1 MRDALGHLLDTVH
14 LRLQDGEPAATA
26 DDLLTWCRPLLI
38 QVADLHDR
46 QLVMGPELD
55 FDGLAL
61 SLADPAGL
69 RPTLQNAALA
79 RVMKDSR
86 RAVEVVSRFSAGTDL
101 GSGLTQVDAADVHPD
116 LAAVPAALEHPVH
129 VGALHS
135 WEESLG
141 HHDSLVDVAVLG
153 QLMLALV
160 TGLDPY
166 DADDVAAMVAARER
180 LSVTAPQLHPVVAR
194 VLREM
199 TALDRT
205 QRSPDLAEVLLRL
218 ESYREVPEDF
228 DVNEITG
235 YRTAS
240 PEQQRRLL
248 HTTLRDR
255 LFDTSRRNKLLWFRP
270 SAQTVDLTIGSVP
283 QLLDHRGISADALL
297 TWRGKVASTLSAGK
311 QLSLT
316 TYLRFDESPY
326 LAPTLDKTI
335 ATARRDRAEYG
346 FAQLRLVIAF
356 LTWHD
361 LKETKGPAEEVIE
374 SPLLMLPVDL
384 SKKKGVRDSYVVTP
398 AGTVAEVNPALRH
411 RLGELYDLALPESVD
426 LSATTVEQFHAEL
439 AQRVQASEPAVS
451 IALVDKPQI
460 DLVQRQARLRT
471 DAFRRRQ
478 RAARNRTRVST
489 DHNYSRDDYRP
500 LGIQLFHRKVL
511 PPAMPQR
518 VVAGGTEPRTSQFA
532 VEATAGDR
540 VLTQQ
545 TYQLR
550 KGATTGDPYS
560 WAVDLCRVTIGNFN
574 YRRMS
579 LVHDYETLIEAPPS
593 GSASEVVFHTEPR
606 PLSEPSSED
615 LIELYPVVAS
625 DATQLAAVA
634 RARGR
639 ANYVIQGPPGTGKSQ
654 TITNLISDQVSLG
667 RSVLFVCEKR
677 AAVDVVYSRLRQRGL
692 GSLCCLV
699 HDAQGDKKAFIAD
712 LKSIYDGFMEGGVG
726 AADTGLAEAQQ
737 DRDELLTELRS
748 RLENLRRLS
757 EAMSAQ
763 VPDAGRTALEL
774 VDQLV
779 RLRGD
784 LDPLPVVSDEQAES
798 LPLPQDWWPTAGPAA
813 ELERALGALGED
825 QRIAGH
831 YVTALADAVL
841 LADRPVTQLRR
852 LVEQARPAVASLEVA
867 LTTVSGLPPTALEDL
882 GALVRTVDAGVAAK
896 VLVRAGA
903 LDLLGTGPRVTHLE
917 SLAAEYESRE
927 RARQLAWQ
935 QASGW
940 GTASQPALDADGA
953 VAALAVARRKEGRAF
968 AGFSGKFRAARAI
981 VAERFQGQAPQP
993 DHPVTSSLALL
1004 VDAYAADAAV
1014 AETHKMA
1021 AGDLGIEELPA
1032 TLTVLGRL
1040 RAPAHGPEA
1049 ELRSQLLGPQG
1060 PQIAEQLAG
1069 LAPVL
1074 APLRAVLTDLLLDLS
1089 LAPIDGLAD
1098 FLDDLESEAD
1108 LLPPLLPAL
1117 REVTNCPIGA
1127 RIALLEFDLTVDE
1140 LTYCTA
1146 KRALEAWFA
1155 TDRAVSRLDGTTIDR
1170 RVEELAEIATGLQ
1183 AANAEIANA
1192 RVRSTFLAGVA
1203 ACSRPAAQL
1212 DAEGKQLKKE
1222 YLAGRRELEHEFG
1235 KVMRHKPVRTL
1246 ATGPTGRVLRD
1257 LKPVW
1262 LMSPLSV
1269 SDTLPLDPDLFDV
1282 VIFDEASQVP
1292 VEEAVPAL
1300 FRAPQVIVVGD
1311 QMQLPPTNFFSAV
1324 PGDDDIDDETIGI
1337 TLEGDSFLAQASAT
1351 LPSTLLAWHYRSRS
1365 EALIGFSNAAFY
1377 GAALRTVPDL
1387 DLPGPALAPIVVADP
1402 VADATA
1408 GTQALLDRPLS
1419 SHLLQHGT
1427 YANRRNVDEALYI
1440 ASTLRELL
1448 LRRTGHTVGIV
1459 AFSEAQQSEIEDAIE
1474 RLGADDPD
1482 FAALVEEETLREV
1495 DGQQVGL
1502 FVKNL
1507 ENVQGDERD
1516 VIILSICY
1524 ARDQQ
1529 GRMRM
1534 NFGPVNQNGGEKRLN
1549 VIFSRA
1555 KRHMAVVTSIR
1566 AGDITNTWNTGASAL
1581 SRFLAYA
1588 EASSV
1593 GDAGAA
1599 ARVLGELAASG
1610 PRASGAVH
1618 AVVEQL
1624 SAALETRGHVVDR
1637 HVGQSS
1643 FRVDL
1648 AVRAPDRHSYALGV
1662 LVDTSVVS
1670 QEQVQEQYVDRPRA
1684 LADRGWVTTYVL
1696 AKDWLDDPEECLAR
1710 LERVLAG
1717 EAPVARAE
1725 VQVRPRRTERRVR
1738 PAAAVARAAPPEPE
1752 PLPEVPQVDT
1762 REQMEGS
1769 RPSRSFEFVGDGSSK
1784 FWQVSVDDST
1794 LTVQFGRIGTA
1805 GQTRSKQLETPTAA
1819 QREADRLVAEKLGK
1833 GYREIS

>member
-14 LRLQDGEPAATA
+14 LRQQDGKPAATA

-46 QLVMGPELD
+46 QLVMGPGLT
-55 FDGLAL
+55 FDGLVL
-61 SLADPAGL
+61 SLADPSGL

-79 RVMKDSR
+79 RVMKDSQ
-86 RAVEVVSRFSAGTDL
+86 RAVDVVSRLSARTDL
-101 GSGLTQVDAADVHPD
+101 GSGVTHVDADDVYPG
-116 LAAVPAALEHPVH
+116 LETVPTSLEHPVH

-141 HHDSLVDVAVLG
+141 HHDSLVDIAILG

-166 DADDVAAMVAARER
+166 DADDVAAMVTVRER
-180 LSVTAPQLHPVVAR
+180 LSVVAPQLHPVVAR

-199 TALDRT
+199 TSLDRT

-218 ESYREVPEDF
+218 DSYRDVPEDF
-228 DVNEITG
+228 DVNEING

-270 SAQTVDLTIGSVP
+270 SAQTVDLTVGSVP

-297 TWRGKVASTLSAGK
+297 TWQGKVASTLSNGK
-311 QLSLT
+311 PLSLT

-361 LKETKGPAEEVIE
+361 LKATKGPPEEVIE

-411 RLGELYDLALPESVD
+411 RLGELYDLELPESVD
-426 LSATTVEQFHAEL
+426 LSVTTVEQFHAEL

-451 IALVDKPQI
+451 VALINKPQI
-460 DLVQRQARLRT
+460 DLVQRQARLRA

-478 RAARNRTRVST
+478 QAARARTRAAT
-489 DHNYSRDDYRP
+489 DHSYSRDDYRP

-511 PPAMPQR
+511 PSPMPQR
-518 VVAGGTEPRTSQFA
+518 VVAGGTEPRASQFA
-532 VEATAGDR
+532 AEATAGDR

-579 LVHDYETLIEAPPS
+579 LVHDYEALIEAPPP

-615 LIELYPVVAS
+615 LVELYPVVAS

-639 ANYVIQGPPGTGKSQ
+639 ASYVIQGPPGTGKSQ

-677 AAVDVVYSRLRQRGL
+677 AAVDVVYSRLKQRGL

-726 AADTGLAEAQQ
+726 TANAGLAAARQ
-737 DRDELLTELRS
+737 DRNELLTELRS

-763 VPDAGRTALEL
+763 VPDTDRTALEL

-779 RLRGD
+779 RLRGE
-784 LDPLPVVSDEQAES
+784 LDTLPVLSDEQVEN
-798 LPLPQDWWPTAGPAA
+798 LPLPHDWWPIAGPAA
-813 ELERALGALGED
+813 ELQRALGALGED

-831 YVTALADAVL
+831 YVTALGDAVL
-841 LADRPVTQLRR
+841 LADRPVTQLRK
-852 LVEQARPAVASLEVA
+852 LIEQARPAAASLEVA
-867 LTTVSGLPPTALEDL
+867 LGAAPGLPATALEDL
-882 GALVRTVDAGVAAK
+882 GALARTVDAALAAQ

-903 LDLLGTGPRVTHLE
+903 LDLLGTGPRVTQLE
-917 SLAAEYESRE
+917 SLAAEYASRE
-927 RARQLAWQ
+927 RVRQLAWQ

-940 GTASQPALDADGA
+940 GSASALPVDADSA
-953 VAALAVARRKEGRAF
+953 AAALAVARRKEGRPF
-968 AGFSGKFRAARAI
+968 AGFSGKFRAARAL

-993 DHPVTSSLALL
+993 DRPIASSLSLL
-1004 VDAYAADAAV
+1004 VDAYTADASV
-1014 AETHKMA
+1014 SEMHQWA
-1021 AGDLGIEELPA
+1021 ARDLGITELPA
-1032 TLTVLGRL
+1032 TLNVLSRL
-1040 RAPAHGPEA
+1040 RATTPGPEA
-1049 ELRSQLLGPQG
+1049 ALRSQLLGPQG
-1060 PQIAEQLAG
+1060 PQIVEGLAG
-1069 LAPVL
+1069 LAPTL
-1074 APLRAVLTDLLLDLS
+1074 APLQAVLTDLLLDLS
-1089 LAPIDGLAD
+1089 LAPVTGLAD
-1098 FLDDLESEAD
+1098 FLDDLEAETD

-1117 REVTNCPIGA
+1117 REVANCAIGA
-1127 RIALLEFDLTVDE
+1127 RIALLEFDLTIDE
-1140 LTYCTA
+1140 LTFCIA
-1146 KRALEAWFA
+1146 RNALEVWFA
-1155 TDRAVSRLDGTTIDR
+1155 TDRAVARLDGTTIDR
-1170 RVEELAEIATGLQ
+1170 RVEELAELARGLYT
-1183 AANAEIANA
+1183 ANAEIAKA
-1192 RVRSTFLAGVA
+1192 RVRSAFLSGVA
-1203 ACSRPAAQL
+1203 VCSTPAAQL
-1212 DAEGKQLKKE
+1212 DADGKLLKKA

-1246 ATGPTGRVLRD
+1246 ATGSTGKVLRD

-1269 SDTLPLDPDLFDV
+1269 SDTLPLDPGLFDV

-1311 QMQLPPTNFFSAV
+1311 QMQLPPTNFFSAA
-1324 PGDDDIDDETIGI
+1324 PEEDDGDDESIGV

-1365 EALIGFSNAAFY
+1365 EGLIGFSNAAFY

-1387 DLPGPALAPIVVADP
+1387 ELPGPALAPIVVVDP
-1402 VADATA
+1402 VADAIS
-1408 GTQALLDRPLS
+1408 GTSALLERPLS

-1427 YANRRNVDEALYI
+1427 YASRRNTDEALYI
-1440 ASTLRELL
+1440 ANTLRELL
-1448 LRRTGHTVGIV
+1448 GRRTGHTVGIV

-1474 RLGADDPD
+1474 RLAQADPD

-1588 EASSV
+1588 EATSA

-1599 ARVLGELAASG
+1599 SRVLSDMAPAG
-1610 PRASGAVH
+1610 PRASGSVH

-1624 SAALETRGHVVDR
+1624 ATALEARGHVVDR

-1648 AVRAPDRHSYALGV
+1648 AVRAPDRQSYALGV

-1670 QEQVQEQYVDRPRA
+1670 KEQVQEQYIDRPRA
-1684 LADRGWVTTYVL
+1684 LAERGWVTTYVL
-1696 AKDWLDDPEECLAR
+1696 AKDWLGDPEECVDR

-1717 EAPVARAE
+1717 EAPVERTGAPER
-1725 VQVRPRRTERRVR
+1725 RRRTERRLQQ
-1738 PAAAVARAAPPEPE
+1738 PAAAPLTPANLDPVAEETKVDSPAP
-1752 PLPEVPQVDT
+1752 T
-1762 REQMEGS
+1762 A
-1769 RPSRSFEFVGDGSSK
+1769 RSSQGRRFEYVADGSSK
-1784 FWQVSVDDST
+1784 FWQVHVDDTT
-1794 LTVQFGRIGTA
+1794 LTVHFGRIGTA
-1805 GQTRSKQLETPTAA
+1805 GQVRSRQLETPAVA
-1819 QREADRLVAEKLGK
+1819 QREAEKLVNEKLGK
-1833 GYREIS
+1833 GYREII

>member
-1 MRDALGHLLDTVH
+1 M
-14 LRLQDGEPAATA
+14 
-26 DDLLTWCRPLLI
+26 
-38 QVADLHDR
+38 
-46 QLVMGPELD
+46 
-55 FDGLAL
+55 
-61 SLADPAGL
+61 
-69 RPTLQNAALA
+69 
-79 RVMKDSR
+79 
-86 RAVEVVSRFSAGTDL
+86 
-101 GSGLTQVDAADVHPD
+101 
-116 LAAVPAALEHPVH
+116 
-129 VGALHS
+129 
-135 WEESLG
+135 
-141 HHDSLVDVAVLG
+141 
-153 QLMLALV
+153 
-160 TGLDPY
+160 
-166 DADDVAAMVAARER
+166 
-180 LSVTAPQLHPVVAR
+180 
-194 VLREM
+194 
-199 TALDRT
+199 
-205 QRSPDLAEVLLRL
+205 
-218 ESYREVPEDF
+218 
-228 DVNEITG
+228 
-235 YRTAS
+235 
-240 PEQQRRLL
+240 
-248 HTTLRDR
+248 
-255 LFDTSRRNKLLWFRP
+255 
-270 SAQTVDLTIGSVP
+270 
-283 QLLDHRGISADALL
+283 
-297 TWRGKVASTLSAGK
+297 
-311 QLSLT
+311 
-316 TYLRFDESPY
+316 
-326 LAPTLDKTI
+326 
-335 ATARRDRAEYG
+335 
-346 FAQLRLVIAF
+346 
-356 LTWHD
+356 
-361 LKETKGPAEEVIE
+361 
-374 SPLLMLPVDL
+374 
-384 SKKKGVRDSYVVTP
+384 
-398 AGTVAEVNPALRH
+398 
-411 RLGELYDLALPESVD
+411 
-426 LSATTVEQFHAEL
+426 
-439 AQRVQASEPAVS
+439 
-451 IALVDKPQI
+451 
-460 DLVQRQARLRT
+460 QRQARLRT

-478 RAARNRTRVST
+478 QAARNRTRVST
-489 DHNYSRDDYRP
+489 DHSYSRDDYRP

-532 VEATAGDR
+532 AEATTGDR
-540 VLTQQ
+540 VLSQQ

-550 KGATTGDPYS
+550 KGAATGDPYS

-579 LVHDYETLIEAPPS
+579 LVHDYEALIEAPPS

-615 LIELYPVVAS
+615 LVELYPVVAS

-639 ANYVIQGPPGTGKSQ
+639 ASYVIQGPPGTGKSQ

-692 GSLCCLV
+692 GALCCLV

-726 AADTGLAEAQQ
+726 AADSGLSDARQH
-737 DRDELLTELRS
+737 RDELLTELRS

-763 VPDAGRTALEL
+763 VPDARRTALEL

-784 LDPLPVVSDEQAES
+784 LDPLPVLSDEQAEG

-831 YVTALADAVL
+831 YVTGLGDGVL
-841 LADRPVTQLRR
+841 QADRPVAQFRG
-852 LVEQARPAVASLEVA
+852 LVEQARTAASALEAA
-867 LTTVSGLPPTALEDL
+867 LATGPGLPPAALEDL
-882 GALVRTVDAGVAAK
+882 GALTRVVDAAVAAQ

-903 LDLLGTGPRVTHLE
+903 LDLLGTGPRVTQLE

-927 RARQLAWQ
+927 QVRELAWQ

-940 GTASQPALDADGA
+940 RTGTAPALDPDDAA
-953 VAALAVARRKEGRAF
+953 AALAVALRKEGRAF
-968 AGFSGKFRAARAI
+968 AGFSGKFRAARAA
-981 VAERFQGQAPQP
+981 VAERFRGEPPRP
-993 DHPVTSSLALL
+993 DRPVTSSLELL
-1004 VDAYAADAAV
+1004 VGAYAADAAV
-1014 AETHKMA
+1014 AELHQLA
-1021 AGDLGIEELPA
+1021 ARDLGVEELPA
-1032 TLTVLGRL
+1032 TLAVLTRF
-1040 RAPAHGPEA
+1040 RATARRPEA
-1049 ELRSQLLGPQG
+1049 ALRSNLLGPDG
-1060 PQIAEQLAG
+1060 PQIATQLAG
-1069 LAPVL
+1069 LAPSL
-1074 APLRAVLTDLLLDLS
+1074 APLQAVLTDLLLDLS
-1089 LAPIDGLAD
+1089 LAPVDGLVE

-1117 REVTNCPIGA
+1117 REVANCPAGA
-1127 RIALLEFDLTVDE
+1127 RLALLELDLTVTE

-1146 KRALEAWFA
+1146 RKALGDWLA
-1155 TDRAVSRLDGTTIDR
+1155 TDRAVARLDGTTIDR
-1170 RVEELAEIATGLQ
+1170 RVDELAQIGTRLQ

-1192 RVRSTFLAGVA
+1192 RVRATFLAGVA
-1203 ACSRPAAQL
+1203 ACSTPAAQL
-1212 DAEGKQLKKE
+1212 DVDGKLLKKD

-1246 ATGPTGRVLRD
+1246 ATGATGKVLRD

-1311 QMQLPPTNFFSAV
+1311 QMQLPPTNFFSAAPV
-1324 PGDDDIDDETIGI
+1324 EDDVDDEAIGI

-1402 VADATA
+1402 VADAA
-1408 GTQALLDRPLS
+1408 DGAQALLDRPVS

-1427 YANRRNVDEALYI
+1427 YASRRNTDEASYI
-1440 ASTLRELL
+1440 AGTLRELL
-1448 LRRTGHTVGIV
+1448 RRRTGHTVGIV
-1459 AFSEAQQSEIEDAIE
+1459 AFSEAQQGEIEDAIE
-1474 RLGADDPD
+1474 RLGGSDPE

-1524 ARDQQ
+1524 ARDPQ

-1566 AGDITNTWNTGASAL
+1566 AGDITNTWNVGASAL

-1588 EASSV
+1588 EAVSV
-1593 GDAGAA
+1593 GDTAAA
-1599 ARVLGELAASG
+1599 ARVLGELASSG
-1610 PRASGAVH
+1610 SRASGAVH

-1624 SAALETRGHVVDR
+1624 SASLESRGHVVDR

-1648 AVRAPDRHSYALGV
+1648 AVRSPDGQSYALGV
-1662 LVDTSVVS
+1662 LVDTSVVG

-1684 LADRGWVTTYVL
+1684 LAGRGWVTTYVL
-1696 AKDWLDDPEECLAR
+1696 AKDWLDDPEECVAR

-1717 EAPVARAE
+1717 EAPVERAE
-1725 VQVRPRRTERRVR
+1725 VPVRPRRTERRVR
-1738 PAAAVARAAPPEPE
+1738 QLAAVARPAPAETEPAPEAA
-1752 PLPEVPQVDT
+1752 QVGGG
-1762 REQMEGS
+1762 EQTAGS
-1769 RPSRSFEFVGDGSSK
+1769 RLRRRFEFVGDGSSK

-1794 LTVQFGRIGTA
+1794 LSVHFGRIGTA
-1805 GQTRSKQLETPTAA
+1805 GQTRTKDLETPAAA
-1819 QREADRLVAEKLGK
+1819 QREADKLVAEKLGK
-1833 GYREIS
+1833 GYREID

>member
-1 MRDALGHLLDTVH
+1 MRDALGNLLDTVR

-26 DDLLTWCRPLLI
+26 DDLLTWCRPLLVE
-38 QVADLHDR
+38 VADLHEN

-61 SLADPAGL
+61 SLADPAGQ
-69 RPTLQNAALA
+69 RPTLQNAALNTL
-79 RVMKDSR
+79 MKESQ
-86 RAVEVVSRFSAGTDL
+86 RAVDVVSRLSARTDL
-101 GSGLTQVDAADVHPD
+101 NSGSTQVDAADVYPD
-116 LAAVPAALEHPVH
+116 LAAVPVPLEHPVH
-129 VGALHS
+129 VGALRS
-135 WEESLG
+135 WEEALG
-141 HHDSLVDVAVLG
+141 HHDSLVDIAVLG
-153 QLMLALV
+153 QLMLALA

-166 DADDVAAMVAARER
+166 DADDVEAMVTARER
-180 LSVTAPQLHPVVAR
+180 LSATAPQLHPVVAR

-205 QRSPDLAEVLLRL
+205 QRSPDLSDVLLRL
-218 ESYREVPEDF
+218 DRYREVPEDF
-228 DVNEITG
+228 DVNEILG

-240 PEQQRRLL
+240 PERQRRLL

-311 QLSLT
+311 PLSLT

-326 LAPTLDKTI
+326 LAPTLDKAI

-361 LKETKGPAEEVIE
+361 LKETKGPAAEVID

-384 SKKKGVRDSYVVTP
+384 SKKKGVRDSYVVAP

-411 RLGELYDLALPESVD
+411 RLGELYGLELPESVD
-426 LSATTVEQFHAEL
+426 LSVTTVEQFHAEL
-439 AQRVQASEPAVS
+439 AQRIQASEPAVEV
-451 IALVDKPQI
+451 ALVNKPQI

-478 RAARNRTRVST
+478 QAARNRTRAAT
-489 DHNYSRDDYRP
+489 DHSYSRDDYRP

-511 PPAMPQR
+511 PPPLPQR
-518 VVAGGTEPRTSQFA
+518 VVAGGTEPCTSQFA
-532 VEATAGDR
+532 TEAPTGELTGEPAGER

-550 KGATTGDPYS
+550 KGATTGDPYR

-579 LVHDYETLIEAPPS
+579 LVHDYEALIEAPPS

-615 LIELYPVVAS
+615 LVELYPVVAS

-639 ANYVIQGPPGTGKSQ
+639 ASYVIQGPPGTGKSQ

-677 AAVDVVYSRLRQRGL
+677 AAVDVVYSRLKQRGL

-726 AADTGLAEAQQ
+726 AAHSGLAEAQQ

-779 RLRGD
+779 RLRGE
-784 LDPLPVVSDEQAES
+784 LDTLPVLSDEQAEK
-798 LPLPQDWWPTAGPAA
+798 LPRPQDWWPTVGPAT

-825 QRIAGH
+825 RDIAGH
-831 YVTALADAVL
+831 YVTALGDAVL

-852 LVEQARPAVASLEVA
+852 LIEQARPAAAALEVA
-867 LTTVSGLPPTALEDL
+867 MAAVPGLPPTSLADL
-882 GALVRTVDAGVAAK
+882 GSLARAVDASVAAQ

-903 LDLLGTGPRVTHLE
+903 LDLLGTGPRVTQIE
-917 SLAAEYESRE
+917 SLAAQYESGE

-940 GTASQPALDADGA
+940 GSAATPPLTADVAA
-953 VAALAVARRKEGRAF
+953 AALAVARRKEGRLF
-968 AGFSGKFRAARAI
+968 AGFSGKFRAARAL

-1004 VDAYAADAAV
+1004 VDAHAADAAV
-1014 AETHKMA
+1014 AEIHNRA
-1021 AGDLGIEELPA
+1021 AVDLGIEELPA
-1032 TLTVLGRL
+1032 TLAVLSAL
-1040 RAPAHGPEA
+1040 RAPTHGPEA
-1049 ELRSQLLGPQG
+1049 ALRAWLLGPQG
-1060 PQIAEQLAG
+1060 PQVAEQLAG
-1069 LAPVL
+1069 LAPAL
-1074 APLRAVLTDLLLDLS
+1074 APLRAALTDLLLDLS
-1089 LAPIDGLAD
+1089 LAPVEGLTD
-1098 FLDDLESEAD
+1098 FLSDLESEAD

-1117 REVTNCPIGA
+1117 REVASSPIGA
-1127 RIALLEFDLTVDE
+1127 RIALLELDLTVGE
-1140 LTYCTA
+1140 MTYCTA
-1146 KRALEAWFA
+1146 KSALGAWFA
-1155 TDRAVSRLDGTTIDR
+1155 TDRAVARLDGTTIDR
-1170 RVEELAEIATGLQ
+1170 RVVELAELTTAFQT
-1183 AANAEIANA
+1183 ANAQIANA
-1192 RVRSTFLAGVA
+1192 RVRSTFLTGVA
-1203 ACSRPAAQL
+1203 ACSTPAAQL
-1212 DAEGKQLKKE
+1212 DAEGKLLKKD
-1222 YLAGRRELEHEFG
+1222 YVAGRRELEHEFG

-1246 ATGPTGRVLRD
+1246 ASGATGKVLRD

-1269 SDTLPLDPDLFDV
+1269 SDTLPLDPGLFDV

-1311 QMQLPPTNFFSAV
+1311 QMQLPPTNFFSAAS
-1324 PGDDDIDDETIGI
+1324 GDDDIDDETIGI

-1387 DLPGPALAPIVVADP
+1387 DLPGPALAPILVADP
-1402 VADATA
+1402 VTDAAA
-1408 GTQALLDRPLS
+1408 GAEALLERPLS

-1427 YANRRNVDEALYI
+1427 YASRRNTDEALYI
-1440 ASTLRELL
+1440 ANTLRELL
-1448 LRRTGHTVGIV
+1448 ERRTGHTVGIV

-1474 RLGADDPD
+1474 RLAADDPD

-1495 DGQQVGL
+1495 DGQQMGL

-1524 ARDQQ
+1524 ARDHQ

-1593 GDAGAA
+1593 GDVAA
-1599 ARVLGELAASG
+1599 ASRVLGELATSG
-1610 PRASGAVH
+1610 SRASGAVH
-1618 AVVEQL
+1618 AVIEQL
-1624 SAALETRGHVVDR
+1624 SAALEARGHFVDR

-1648 AVRAPDRHSYALGV
+1648 AIRTPDKQSYALGV

-1670 QEQVQEQYVDRPRA
+1670 PAQVQEQYVDRPRA
-1684 LADRGWVTTYVL
+1684 LAERGWVTTYVL
-1696 AKDWLDDPEECLAR
+1696 AKDWLDDPEECVAR

-1717 EAPVARAE
+1717 EAPVERAE
-1725 VQVRPRRTERRVR
+1725 VPERQRRTGRRVR
-1738 PAAAVARAAPPEPE
+1738 PAP
-1752 PLPEVPQVDT
+1752 
-1762 REQMEGS
+1762 
-1769 RPSRSFEFVGDGSSK
+1769 
-1784 FWQVSVDDST
+1784 
-1794 LTVQFGRIGTA
+1794 TVTA
-1805 GQTRSKQLETPTAA
+1805 S
-1819 QREADRLVAEKLGK
+1819 ADLGN
-1833 GYREIS
+1833 GYREIT

>member
-1 MRDALGHLLDTVH
+1 MRDELGHLLDTVR
-14 LRLQDGEPAATA
+14 LRLQEGQPAATA
-26 DDLLTWCRPLLI
+26 DDLLTWCRHLLVE
-38 QVADLHDR
+38 VADLHER
-46 QLVMGPELD
+46 QLVMGPDLD
-55 FDGLAL
+55 FNGLELA
-61 SLADPAGL
+61 LADPEGR
-69 RPTLQNAALA
+69 RPTLQSAALA
-79 RVMKDSR
+79 KVMREAD
-86 RAVEVVSRFSAGTDL
+86 RAVHVVSRLSARTDL
-101 GSGLTQVDAADVHPD
+101 DSGVTQVDAADVYPD
-116 LAAVPAALEHPVH
+116 LSAVPTPVEHPVH
-129 VGALHS
+129 VGSLHS
-135 WEESLG
+135 WEEALG
-141 HHDSLVDVAVLG
+141 HHDSLVDIAILG

-166 DADDVAAMVAARER
+166 EADDIEALALARDR
-180 LSVTAPQLHPVVAR
+180 LSVSAPQLHPVVAR
-194 VLREM
+194 LLREM
-199 TALDRT
+199 TDLDRVR
-205 QRSPDLAEVLLRL
+205 RSPDLAEVLMRL
-218 ESYREVPEDF
+218 DSYREVPEDF
-228 DVNEITG
+228 DVDEIDG

-240 PEQQRRLL
+240 PELQRRLL

-255 LFDTSRRNKLLWFRP
+255 LFDTSRRNKLLWFSP
-270 SAQTVDLTIGSVP
+270 TAQTVDLTVGSVP
-283 QLLDHRGISADALL
+283 QMLDHRGISPDALL
-297 TWRGKVASTLSAGK
+297 TWQGKVAATLSAGK
-311 QLSLT
+311 PLSLT
-316 TYLRFDESPY
+316 SYLRFDESPY
-326 LAPTLDKTI
+326 LSPTLDKAI

-346 FAQLRLVIAF
+346 FAQLRLVVAF
-356 LTWHD
+356 LRWHD
-361 LKETKGPAEEVIE
+361 LKATKGPAEEVIE

-398 AGTVAEVNPALRH
+398 AGPIAEVNPALRH
-411 RLGELYDLALPESVD
+411 RLGELYDLQLPESVD
-426 LSATTVEQFHAEL
+426 LSVMTVEQFHAEL
-439 AQRVQASEPAVS
+439 SQRIEASEPAVS
-451 IALVDKPQI
+451 LVLKDKPQI

-478 RAARNRTRVST
+478 QAARSRTRAST
-489 DHNYSRDDYRP
+489 DYSYSRDDYRP
-500 LGIQLFHRKVL
+500 LGIQIFNRKVL
-511 PPAMPQR
+511 PPALPQR
-518 VVAGGTEPRTSQFA
+518 VVAGGTEARTSQFA
-532 VEATAGDR
+532 AEAATGDR
-540 VLTQQ
+540 VLSQQ

-579 LVHDYETLIEAPPS
+579 LVHDYEALIEEPPS

-606 PLSEPSSED
+606 PLSEPSSDD
-615 LIELYPVVAS
+615 LVELYPVVAS

-639 ANYVIQGPPGTGKSQ
+639 ASYVIQGPPGTGKSQ

-712 LKSIYDGFMEGGVG
+712 LKSIYEGFIESG
-726 AADTGLAEAQQ
+726 AGDADSGLFEAQQ
-737 DRDELLTELRS
+737 ARDELLTELRS

-757 EAMSAQ
+757 EAMSAE
-763 VPDAGRTALEL
+763 VPDAGRTAFEL

-779 RLRGD
+779 RLRGE
-784 LDPLPVVSDEQAES
+784 LDPLPELSDEQAEG
-798 LPLPQDWWPTAGPAA
+798 LPPPQDWWQAAGPAA
-813 ELERALGALGED
+813 ELERALSALGED
-825 QRIAGH
+825 PRIAGH
-831 YVTALADAVL
+831 YVTALGDGVL
-841 LADRPVTQLRR
+841 QADRPVAQLRR
-852 LVEQARPAVASLEVA
+852 LVDQARPAVLSLEGA
-867 LTTVSGLPPTALEDL
+867 LATAVGLPPVALENL
-882 GALVRTVDAGVAAK
+882 GSLARTVDTAEAAQ
-896 VLVRAGA
+896 VLVRAGT
-903 LDLLGTGPRVTHLE
+903 LDLLGTGKRVTQFDA
-917 SLAAEYESRE
+917 LAAEYESRE

-935 QASGW
+935 RASGW
-940 GTASQPALDADGA
+940 CTSSEPSLDSEGAAAAFA
-953 VAALAVARRKEGRAF
+953 VALRKEGRAF
-968 AGFSGKFRAARAI
+968 AGFSGKFRAARSA
-981 VAERFQGQAPQP
+981 VVQGFHGEPPQAGN
-993 DHPVTSSLALL
+993 PVTSSLELL
-1004 VDAYAADAAV
+1004 VAAYIADAAV
-1014 AETHKMA
+1014 AERHQLA
-1021 AGDLGIEELPA
+1021 NRDFGIGALPETVA
-1032 TLTVLGRL
+1032 VLGSL
-1040 RAPAHGPEA
+1040 RAAVHGPEA
-1049 ELRSQLLGPQG
+1049 ALRSHLLGKDG
-1060 PQIAEQLAG
+1060 PQVVEQLTG
-1069 LAPVL
+1069 LAPAL

-1089 LAPIDGLAD
+1089 LAPVDDLGE

-1117 REVTNCPIGA
+1117 REVATCPISS
-1127 RIALLEFDLTVDE
+1127 RIALLEFDLTVVE

-1146 KRALEAWFA
+1146 KKALGAWLA
-1155 TDRAVSRLDGTTIDR
+1155 TDRAVARLDGTTIDR
-1170 RVEELAEIATGLQ
+1170 RVDELAEIGTQLQ
-1183 AANAEIANA
+1183 GANAEVANA
-1192 RVRSTFLAGVA
+1192 RVRSTFLSGVV
-1203 ACSRPAAQL
+1203 ACSLPAAQL
-1212 DAEGKQLKKE
+1212 DADGKLLKKN

-1246 ATGPTGRVLRD
+1246 ATGPTGKVLRD

-1269 SDTLPLDPDLFDV
+1269 SDTLPLDPALFDV

-1311 QMQLPPTNFFSAV
+1311 QMQLPPTNFFSAS
-1324 PGDDDIDDETIGI
+1324 PGEDDLDDEAIGI

-1377 GAALRTVPDL
+1377 GAALRTVPDR
-1387 DLPGPALAPIVVADP
+1387 DLPGPALTPIIVTDP
-1402 VADATA
+1402 VADGAYGA
-1408 GTQALLDRPLS
+1408 QALLDRPLS

-1427 YANRRNVDEALYI
+1427 YSNRRNIDEAAYI
-1440 ASTLRELL
+1440 AGTLRELL
-1448 LRRTGHTVGIV
+1448 RKRTGHTVGIV
-1459 AFSEAQQSEIEDAIE
+1459 AFSEAQQGEIEDAIE
-1474 RLGADDPD
+1474 RLAGGDPE

-1524 ARDQQ
+1524 ARDPQ

-1588 EASSV
+1588 EATSV
-1593 GDAGAA
+1593 GDPDGA
-1599 ARVLGELAASG
+1599 ARVLGELASTG
-1610 PRASGAVH
+1610 SRASGAVH

-1648 AVRAPDRHSYALGV
+1648 AVRASDGQSYALGV
-1662 LVDTSVVS
+1662 LVDTSVVG

-1684 LADRGWVTTYVL
+1684 LTERGWVTTYVL
-1696 AKDWLDDPEECLAR
+1696 AKDWLDDPEECVAR
-1710 LERVLAG
+1710 LERILAG
-1717 EAPVARAE
+1717 ETPIEKAEAPI
-1725 VQVRPRRTERRVR
+1725 RPRRTERRARLV
-1738 PAAAVARAAPPEPE
+1738 AAV
-1752 PLPEVPQVDT
+1752 
-1762 REQMEGS
+1762 EGS
-1769 RPSRSFEFVGDGSSK
+1769 THAEPQPASQGAVNATNPIPASRSQRRFEFVGDGSSK
-1784 FWQVSVDDST
+1784 FWAVSVDEST
-1794 LTVQFGRIGTA
+1794 LSVQFGRIGTA
-1805 GQTRSKQLETPTAA
+1805 GQLRSKQLGTQEAA
-1819 QREADRLVAEKLGK
+1819 QREADKLVAEKLGK
-1833 GYREIS
+1833 GYREVS